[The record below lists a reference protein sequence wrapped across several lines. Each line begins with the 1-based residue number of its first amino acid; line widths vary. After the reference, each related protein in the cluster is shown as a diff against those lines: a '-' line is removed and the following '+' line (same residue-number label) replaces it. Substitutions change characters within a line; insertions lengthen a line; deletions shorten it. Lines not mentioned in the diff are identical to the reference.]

1 MITTNINHLC
11 PEILHHLHYY
21 FEEIRMFSF
30 PFTQTAFLQMPSVN
44 DISIQYQTVAIDW
57 FKKTGYLLSFG
68 VLGPQMN
75 IREDNGGIIR
85 A

>member
-1 MITTNINHLC
+1 
-11 PEILHHLHYY
+11 
-21 FEEIRMFSF
+21 
-30 PFTQTAFLQMPSVN
+30 MPYVN
-44 DISIQYQTVAIDW
+44 DISIQYQTVAIDL